1 MRMTKCVASIFVIQ
15 SHALRPKDPTLPQG
29 VRVIRF
35 LKHCLYLS
43 LGSLRVSCEI
53 VMLGLV
59 MLTFNLFS
67 FLSWMVVSRS
77 NVSQGAH
84 HVHTFEERC
93 STRSLSEFAKRE
105 LYNCEVDGTP
115 TGTD

>member
-15 SHALRPKDPTLPQG
+15 SHALRPKDPALPQG
-29 VRVIRF
+29 VRVLRF
-35 LKHCLYLS
+35 LKHYLS
-43 LGSLRVSCEI
+43 VGSLRVSCEI
-53 VMLGLV
+53 VMLALV

-93 STRSLSEFAKRE
+93 STRSLSEFAKHE
-105 LYNCEVDGTP
+105 LYNCEVVGTP